1 MHRNTFLGLIPL
13 ALLGCTGGIEEFSTA
28 KASGK
33 VLCDG
38 KPVPFVRVTFAPMGE
53 KKNQVNVGKAGLG
66 EADADGVFIV
76 STYGEGDGAVVGK
89 HSIVVAPP
97 HPEKIPEFFCDC
109 ETNGAKPVMEVD
121 VSAGAEN
128 SFTINLPQKKSK
140 SAPNFSA
147 DDVNDA
153 REASRLET
161 ARRNGH

>member
-1 MHRNTFLGLIPL
+1 MHRNRFLGLIPL
-13 ALLGCTGGIEEFSTA
+13 ALLGCAGGEEFSTA

-53 KKNQVNVGKAGLG
+53 RKNQLNVGKAGLG
-66 EADADGVFIV
+66 DADADGVFTV
-76 STYGEGDGAVVGK
+76 STYGDGDGAVVGK

-121 VSAGAEN
+121 VSASGEN
-128 SFTINLPQKKSK
+128 AFTVNLPPKKSK
-140 SAPNFSA
+140 SVRNFSA

-153 REASRLET
+153 KEAQRLET
-161 ARRNGH
+161 ARLKGE